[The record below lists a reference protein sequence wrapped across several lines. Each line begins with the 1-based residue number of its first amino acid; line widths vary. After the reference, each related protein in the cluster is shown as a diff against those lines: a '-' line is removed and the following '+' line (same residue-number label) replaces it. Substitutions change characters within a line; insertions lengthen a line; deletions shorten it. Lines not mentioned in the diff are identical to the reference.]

1 LEILCNESNDV
12 LEKIKIEVYGMV
24 WTIISEIL
32 VVVFVVFF
40 FVATQVLWWE
50 KEIKKN
56 KEKE

>member
-1 LEILCNESNDV
+1 
-12 LEKIKIEVYGMV
+12 MV

-50 KEIKKN
+50 KELEKN